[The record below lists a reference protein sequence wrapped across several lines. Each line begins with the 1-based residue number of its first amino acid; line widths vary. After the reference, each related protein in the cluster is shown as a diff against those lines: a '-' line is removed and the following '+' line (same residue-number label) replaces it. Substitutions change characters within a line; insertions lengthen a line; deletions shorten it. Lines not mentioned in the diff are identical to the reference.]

1 MQQPDHNTQ
10 LLVPFDYTSSLI
22 DEVQPIICIGDA
34 PVVVLGELTL
44 VSGPKKTYKSNVCQC
59 MAAALLGGS
68 SDECINFS
76 RQHPEKKYKVMM
88 IDTEQSRADY
98 KRKCCSTLNRAGLS
112 TDKVDD
118 CLIAYAWR
126 GKEPSDM
133 VKALP
138 VVVAQNHPDVVIIDG
153 IADFM
158 VDINNV
164 QESRSLT
171 SLLLSLCDNMKCAI
185 VCVIHQNQ
193 SNAKDRGH
201 IGTLLGNK
209 VFGYIALKR
218 KQGAV
223 SVSAS
228 DGCRGKA
235 FREFT
240 IVYDDKIHG
249 VTTLHKA
256 FNTPSAS
263 DQKKA
268 TESAERGQKKATK
281 NAERGQ
287 KKATASV
294 PAGVQKKQNPGQKTI
309 DLAKQIPAIIANSGK
324 AWLPACA
331 IVRQLLMDNNID
343 PKNETTARRALTFA
357 RDNNIVVQPKEKG
370 PYMLP
375 APQLDL

>member
-1 MQQPDHNTQ
+1 MEPMQQPDHNTQ

-34 PVVVLGELTL
+34 PVVVHGELTL

-59 MAAALLGGS
+59 IAAALLGGS
-68 SDECINFS
+68 ADDCITFS
-76 RQHPEKKYKVMM
+76 RPNPEKKYKVMM

-98 KRKCCSTLNRAGLS
+98 KRKCCSTLNRAGLPI
-112 TDKVDD
+112 DKVDD

-138 VVVAQNHPDVVIIDG
+138 IVVAQNHPDVVIIDG

-158 VDINNV
+158 VDINSV

-240 IVYDDKIHG
+240 IVYDDMIHG
-249 VTTLHKA
+249 VTTLQKA
-256 FNTPSAS
+256 FDTS
-263 DQKKA
+263 
-268 TESAERGQKKATK
+268 TERCQKKATK
-281 NAERGQ
+281 NAECGQ
-287 KKATASV
+287 KKETATDR
-294 PAGVQKKQNPGQKTI
+294 KKQNPGQKTI
-309 DLAKQIPAIIANSGK
+309 DLATQIPAIIANSGK
-324 AWLPACA
+324 EWLPACA

-357 RDNNIVVQPKEKG
+357 RDNSIVVQQKEKG
-370 PYMLP
+370 PYRLP
-375 APQLDL
+375 APKLDIY

>member
-1 MQQPDHNTQ
+1 MEPIQQPDQHTQ
-10 LLVPFDYTSSLI
+10 LHLEPFDYTSSAI

-34 PVVVLGELTL
+34 PVVVHGELTL

-68 SDECINFS
+68 ADECINFS

-98 KRKCCSTLNRAGLS
+98 KRKCCSTLNRAGLP

-126 GKEPSDM
+126 GKEPSAM

-171 SLLLSLCDNMKCAI
+171 SLLLRICDDLKCAI

-249 VTTLHKA
+249 VTTLPKA
-256 FNTPSAS
+256 FNTP
-263 DQKKA
+263 
-268 TESAERGQKKATK
+268 TERCQKKATK

-287 KKATASV
+287 KKATASGKEKAT
-294 PAGVQKKQNPGQKTI
+294 AGIQKKQNPGQQTI
-309 DLAKQIPAIIANSGK
+309 DLAKQIPAIIAKSGK
-324 AWLPACA
+324 AWLPAYA
-331 IVRQLLMDNNID
+331 IINQLLKENEID
-343 PKNETTARRALTFA
+343 PKNETTARRALKFA
-357 RDNNIVVQPKEKG
+357 REHNIVVQQKEKG
-370 PYMLP
+370 PYRLP
-375 APQLDL
+375 APKLDI